1 MNNIIYANKRKK
13 GEENPITKVYEI
25 IISHNIDEP
34 DYFRLDE
41 VPLRYIKNVIKC
53 DANGDETNII
63 LQEQIGGT
71 PTAGKFVVN
80 YDMGLIYCNESDNI
94 GKIKVSYLGTGSV
107 LLASD
112 VNELNEYSDNIQK
125 KLIPDGSIIID
136 EDEYYWKNFAENRYI
151 YINQVI
157 PSFNKLDIIFKYEL
171 TSKDENDSV
180 LMCQG
185 IINDDDEN
193 PSNEKY
199 VGLTVNNTKPYFY
212 SNENTII
219 GNSQSNVREKYFYR
233 IYSEDGQ
240 TFTVY
245 TIKDNGYSLNT
256 LPDLN
261 VWNEE
266 YTFTEDIFTNKNF
279 YIGYDKFNTSKY
291 FHGRIFECIIKCDN
305 NIFFDLNKAQVGID
319 YINNNCTYIGNIVNP
334 TILNPKIKAGENIS
348 LLETEKNTYINF
360 KGTQYIV
367 KFSYSDLTEDNRT
380 IVLELPISE
389 HTPIFLNGVLQIL
402 GHDYDYKVLEN
413 PGSNK
418 LKVELKFKRVINN
431 DDTITDANIYIIPG
445 LSYTA
450 FYNCPVGQNTIL
462 VGRNIQQNT
471 LVFRNGKLEN
481 LSPNFDEED
490 GYRIINNDTLQFKNN
505 FTSNEN
511 VAVIFNYNN
520 KLSVFLDEP
529 VDSYDFGIYIPDD
542 TLIFKNGQ
550 LLGQYVDWDRTKDET
565 GDDTD
570 DTTIRF
576 TSILTANEWLVAS
589 IQAPESIYNM
599 ISEKQDVLPNLI
611 PNKVLGN
618 DGNKVQWVDPFFGDI
633 DYHTKIIN
641 KPQINSIEV
650 DGNKTSEDYHLQSQ
664 IPITSSDVNKVL
676 SNNGSDTLVWMQ
688 VDNQLSNI
696 SVNPIQNKV
705 VKSALDTKQ
714 NNITGAAST
723 ITSNDLTTS
732 RAVIS
737 NASGKIDVSDTTS
750 TELEYVHGV
759 TSNIQNQLDSKQA
772 TITGAASTVVTNDL
786 TTNKVVVSDNNGKI
800 VAGSATSTE
809 VGYLSGVTSAIQTQ
823 INSKQNKISA
833 GTANNIVAY
842 SGTEGTVNTLT
853 RKTSIDNISNA
864 SDTAIPTE
872 KAVRTELDTKQD
884 EITNDNKLD
893 VNLVNGLS
901 NVATSGSY
909 NDLTEKPTLNGYPI
923 SGNKTAEDYNILTGN
938 NLFDIKLKEDT
949 NPDINWACISKKTI
963 LNKVTNP
970 TVYNEILNRNN
981 NLELTIDNSF
991 TQVTNNNIQNANVK
1005 IINNEIY
1012 LFRNVSNK
1020 IGLYKC
1026 PVNDI
1031 NNFTLVNECEL
1042 PSNIGLVDSCWGND
1056 TLLVRTDDNH
1066 LYLYE
1071 TETFTLEDSFEIG
1084 NTISGGYNK
1093 ISYLPNTNKYL
1104 FTTPITDENYPIEL
1118 YILGLND
1125 DPTPQWSI
1133 TALANIQYDIKNI
1146 TFIKDITEIDTNTN
1160 EEVNK
1165 TIYMFGYNDGLYQ
1178 TDNITDI
1185 TTYTELVSNCNGNFV
1200 KINQVILT
1208 EGNNGDSKVSYDE
1221 GNTWVNNTLGGVSV
1235 VSYKV
1240 QQINNNLAIIMVIN
1254 TSNSIIYRTTDLFNF
1269 MELSDNCS
1277 IMDFDS
1283 LDFNNNLL
1291 ILTSGTDYSYNEYQT
1306 RQYTKTYTINSNTYT
1321 ITYYVSA
1328 KTQTKIVYGTTQN
1341 STLDIVFNYLGYLDY
1356 FVLDDVNEQITL
1368 PRTKILWT
1376 YMYVSDNYIDI
1387 GIPNGNYSPIE
1398 TQINKTNDYTSNSE
1412 VTYPSSKALKDGLQS
1427 MIPTITWYD
1436 TTNGDFQANDTEIQ
1450 TDLDNVLKV
1459 YNNGLLLRVNV
1470 DYTTSL
1476 VNNKIKITFTTAL
1489 LGTDQIAV
1497 ESL

>member
-34 DYFRLDE
+34 NYFRLDE

-71 PTAGKFVVN
+71 PTVGKFVVN

-112 VNELNEYSDNIQK
+112 VNELNEFSDNIQK
-125 KLIPDGSIIID
+125 KLTPDGSIIID

-185 IINDDDEN
+185 IINYDDEN

-212 SNENTII
+212 SNGNTII

-233 IYSEDGQ
+233 IYSEDSQ

-305 NIFFDLNKAQVGID
+305 NIFFDLNKAQVGVD

-334 TILNPKIKAGENIS
+334 TILSPKIKAGENIS

-450 FYNCPVGQNTIL
+450 FYDCPVDQNTIL

-481 LSPNFDEED
+481 LSPNFEEED

-529 VDSYDFGIYIPDD
+529 VDSYDFGVYIPDD

-618 DGNKVQWVDPFFGDI
+618 DGNKVQWVDPFFGNI
-633 DYHTKIIN
+633 DYHTRIIN
-641 KPQINSIEV
+641 KPQINNIEI
-650 DGNKTSEDYHLQSQ
+650 DGNKTSDEYGLQSKISVTGEQ
-664 IPITSSDVNKVL
+664 NKIL
-676 SNNGSDTLVWMQ
+676 SNDGSSLIWMQ
-688 VDNQLSNI
+688 IDDELRLDKT
-696 SVNPIQNKV
+696 NPVQNV
-705 VKSALDTKQ
+705 VITTALNEKQ
-714 NNITGAAST
+714 NNITGAAET
-723 ITSNDLTTS
+723 ITTNNLATSKAVVSNS
-732 RAVIS
+732 
-737 NASGKIDVSDTTS
+737 SGKIAASETTS
-750 TELEYVHGV
+750 TEISYVH
-759 TSNIQNQLDSKQA
+759 
-772 TITGAASTVVTNDL
+772 
-786 TTNKVVVSDNNGKI
+786 
-800 VAGSATSTE
+800 
-809 VGYLSGVTSAIQTQ
+809 GVTSAIQTQ
-823 INSKQNKISA
+823 LDNKQATITGALEDITNTTLTADKALKSDSNGKVTTANVTTTELEYLNGVTSGIQNQIDSKQNKIEA
-833 GTANNIVAY
+833 GTANNILAY
-842 SGTEGTVNTLT
+842 SGTEGTINTLT
-853 RKTSIDNISNA
+853 RKTLIDNISNA

-893 VNLVNGLS
+893 VSLVSGLS

-1031 NNFTLVNECEL
+1031 NNFTLVFEL
-1042 PSNIGLVDSCWGND
+1042 SANIGLVDSCWGND
-1056 TLLVRTDDNH
+1056 TLLIRTDDNN

-1071 TETFTLEDSFEIG
+1071 TETFQLEDSFQIG
-1084 NTISGGYNK
+1084 NIISGGYNK
-1093 ISYLPNTNKYL
+1093 ICYLPNTNKYL
-1104 FTTPITDENYPIEL
+1104 FTTPITDEDHPIEL

-1125 DPTPQWSI
+1125 NPTPQWSI

-1178 TDNITDI
+1178 TDDITDI

-1200 KINQVILT
+1200 KINKVILT

-1221 GNTWVNNTLGGVSV
+1221 GNTWVNHTLGGVNV

-1240 QQINNNLAIIMVIN
+1240 QQINNNLAIIMAIN

-1277 IMDFDS
+1277 IMNFDS

-1291 ILTSGTDYSYNEYQT
+1291 ILTSGTNYNYNEYQV

-1328 KTQTKIVYGTTQN
+1328 KTQTKIIYGTSQN
-1341 STLDIVFNYLGYLDY
+1341 SNLDIVFNYLGYLDY
-1356 FVLDDVNEQITL
+1356 FVLDEVNEEITL

-1376 YMYVSDNYIDI
+1376 YMYVGDNYIDI

-1436 TTNGDFQANDTEIQ
+1436 TTHGDFQANDTEIQ